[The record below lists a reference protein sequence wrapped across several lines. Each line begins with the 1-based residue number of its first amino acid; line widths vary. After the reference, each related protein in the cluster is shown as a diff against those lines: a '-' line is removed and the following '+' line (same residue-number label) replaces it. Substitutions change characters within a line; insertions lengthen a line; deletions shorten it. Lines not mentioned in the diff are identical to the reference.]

1 MGLGLGKVDAR
12 GFCPAVGTITKT
24 GVAPWRSAK
33 SAIFHK
39 VFPMRIDPAFQQGY
53 TFGFTRLERFLS
65 MDSKVAAY
73 A

>member
-33 SAIFHK
+33 SAIFHN
-39 VFPMRIDPAFQQGY
+39 VFPLRIEQALLLGY
-53 TFGFTRLERFLS
+53 TFGFT
-65 MDSKVAAY
+65 V
-73 A
+73 